1 MKPESHL
8 MQERRLLENHIQAFF
23 GRFETILHETSFP
36 GISTDI
42 CVIPPSGNRNYHTLV
57 SLGEYST
64 SSAQT
69 QEQGKNDS
77 ILLLLFLPPD
87 WNPNDDCKEQRWP
100 VQLLTE
106 LTAAAGCFS
115 EPLAHGTILKTA
127 PAFQEKTPMSHAI
140 LLTPSF
146 SSHDGC
152 CCKLPEGKT
161 IHFYQA
167 VPLYPDEAEYGYAV
181 GAAELLNRLNIQ
193 KSILFPF
200 REDFLDWDEIS
211 QEEADG
217 ILLDD
222 VSWHLESIQEKQL
235 SAGTLSACSHMAAW
249 LHWFQ
254 KHQFLNPA
262 LEQKLP
268 DDCGS
273 LREFILDQLNGQLL
287 RSYFVNEVQDF
298 ADSYYSGENGPC
310 FLSDMDFLAREYS
323 HSDDSKYAALYA
335 SFPEEAYLF
344 LPYCDDY
351 ISSVSGIIE
360 QRWEEWK
367 QHNNSL

>member
-1 MKPESHL
+1 MKPESYP

-42 CVIPPSGNRNYHTLV
+42 CVIPPSEERNYHTLV

-64 SSAQT
+64 PSAQT

-100 VQLLTE
+100 VQLLTG
-106 LTAAAGCFS
+106 LTAAGCFS

-127 PAFQEKTPMSHAI
+127 PAFQEKIPMSHAI

-323 HSDDSKYAALYA
+323 HSDDSKYAAFYA

-351 ISSVSGIIE
+351 ISSVSCIIE

-367 QHNNSL
+367 QQDNSL

>member
-42 CVIPPSGNRNYHTLV
+42 CVIPPSGDRNYHTLV

-64 SSAQT
+64 PSAQT

-127 PAFQEKTPMSHAI
+127 PAFQEKIPMSHAI

-167 VPLYPDEAEYGYAV
+167 VP
-181 GAAELLNRLNIQ
+181 
-193 KSILFPF
+193 SILTRQNTAMPSE
-200 REDFLDWDEIS
+200 RRTS
-211 QEEADG
+211 
-217 ILLDD
+217 
-222 VSWHLESIQEKQL
+222 
-235 SAGTLSACSHMAAW
+235 
-249 LHWFQ
+249 
-254 KHQFLNPA
+254 
-262 LEQKLP
+262 
-268 DDCGS
+268 
-273 LREFILDQLNGQLL
+273 
-287 RSYFVNEVQDF
+287 
-298 ADSYYSGENGPC
+298 
-310 FLSDMDFLAREYS
+310 
-323 HSDDSKYAALYA
+323 
-335 SFPEEAYLF
+335 
-344 LPYCDDY
+344 
-351 ISSVSGIIE
+351 
-360 QRWEEWK
+360 
-367 QHNNSL
+367 